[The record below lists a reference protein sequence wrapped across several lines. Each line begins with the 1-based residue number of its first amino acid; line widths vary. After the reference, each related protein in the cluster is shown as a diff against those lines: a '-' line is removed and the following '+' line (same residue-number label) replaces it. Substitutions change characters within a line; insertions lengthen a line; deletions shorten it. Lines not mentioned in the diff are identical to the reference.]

1 MDGFTRD
8 TDFVSTLIRQEGM
21 TFTASRPRRSVL
33 YVPAANPRAM
43 AKVRQLDCDAVVFD
57 LEDAVAPQMK
67 EEARRHLVEAFAASS
82 IARRET
88 VIRVNAVDTGEFA
101 LDMDAVARCNPDAVL
116 LPKVEHPDALAALG
130 SACRT
135 REIGDAMQAWA
146 MVETPAGLLE
156 LDRIVNAGRTGF
168 PRLDCLVVGTNDLA
182 KETGVSTDDGRAWM
196 RPWLMHVV
204 LVARRHGI
212 TALDGV
218 WNEFSDS
225 AGFEAEVHQGR
236 KMGFD
241 GKTLIHPNQVDAA
254 NRAFA
259 ATKEAIADARRIVD
273 AFAQPEHAGAGVI
286 NLQGRM
292 LERLHLHQAER
303 LLAID
308 RAIAERQAGKAW
320 VEGMAENRA

>member
-1 MDGFTRD
+1 MINIYGVTRD
-8 TDFVSTLIRQEGM
+8 TCSVP
-21 TFTASRPRRSVL
+21 TFICEESMSPAAPRPRRSVL

-43 AKVRQLDCDAVVFD
+43 AKARHLDCDVVVFD
-57 LEDAVAPQMK
+57 LEDAVAPRSK
-67 EEARRHLVEAFAASS
+67 EGARQHLVEAFSAGPMVG
-82 IARRET
+82 REA
-88 VIRVNAVDTGEFA
+88 VIRVNAVSTDEFV
-101 LDMDAVARCNPDAVL
+101 LDMDAVARCSPDAVL
-116 LPKVEHPDALAALG
+116 IPKVEHPEALALLG
-130 SACRT
+130 SACHARGIAST
-135 REIGDAMQAWA
+135 VQAWA

-156 LDRIVNAGRTGF
+156 LDRIVSAGIDGS
-168 PRLDCLVVGTNDLA
+168 PRLDCLVVGTNDLV

-218 WNEFSDS
+218 WNDFGD
-225 AGFEAEVHQGR
+225 AVGFEAEAHQGR

-241 GKTLIHPNQVDAA
+241 GKTLIHPCQVDSA
-254 NRAFA
+254 NRAFS
-259 ATKEAIADARRIVD
+259 ATQEAIADALRIVD

-286 NLQGRM
+286 NVQGRM

-308 RAIAERQAGKAW
+308 QAISKRCAIGA
-320 VEGMAENRA
+320 